1 MHHNREGHLMTQTQE
16 EMVLIG
22 SFALFWMGGCS
33 SRQPFYNLTQGEGK
47 NKTATMLA
55 WRALSQNSGVGMGG
69 EMGLST
75 TTQPARSGD
84 VGRSGKRP
92 NYCGKD
98 DVYCIIEEYYY
109 F

>member
-1 MHHNREGHLMTQTQE
+1 MTQTQE

-22 SFALFWMGGCS
+22 SFALFWMGGCFFS
-33 SRQPFYNLTQGEGK
+33 TTIYCLTQGG
-47 NKTATMLA
+47 KTATMLA
-55 WRALSQNSGVGMGG
+55 WRALSQGSVLGTGG

-75 TTQPARSGD
+75 TTQPAGSGGNS
-84 VGRSGKRP
+84 VRNANRP

-98 DVYCIIEEYYY
+98 DVYCVVEEYYY